1 MSNTNTKRMGK
12 MTITKLSKL
21 TLTLGLGLTL
31 AACGAESD
39 CAGSTENTEEFD
51 ATQTINVIS
60 REDGSGTRG
69 AFTEITGVLVED
81 GDTQTDNTYS
91 GATIQNSTSGVMTTV
106 TGDSASIGYISLGS
120 LDDSIKAVNIEG
132 VEATPET
139 VQDGSYAISRP
150 FNIAYN
156 GELSEVAQD
165 FWTYIMSAEGQE
177 IVVSEGYVEAVTE
190 APAYEAAEDMTG
202 NISIVG
208 STSVTPVMEVLVEEY
223 TALNPEVTID
233 VTSNGSSAGMTAA
246 MDGSADIGM
255 ASRELKDEE
264 LEVLTAEPLAIDG
277 IAVIVN
283 SENSVEDLTMEQVK
297 QIFTGEVTTWD
308 EVAK

>member
-1 MSNTNTKRMGK
+1 
-12 MTITKLSKL
+12 MTITKLSKM

-31 AACGAESD
+31 AACGTDS
-39 CAGSTENTEEFD
+39 GSTDSSEGAAEFD
-51 ATQTINVIS
+51 TSQTINVMS

-69 AFTEITGVLVED
+69 AFTEITGVLVAE
-81 GDTQTDNTYS
+81 GDTETDNTYS
-91 GATIQNSTSGVMTTV
+91 AATIQNSTNGVMTTV
-106 TGDSASIGYISLGS
+106 AGDPSSVGYISLGS
-120 LDDSIKAVNIEG
+120 LDDTIKAVTIEG
-132 VEATPET
+132 IAATSET
-139 VQDGSYAISRP
+139 VQDGSYAIARP
-150 FNIAYN
+150 FNVAYN

-165 FWTYIMSAEGQE
+165 FWSYIMSAEGQE
-177 IVVSEGYVEAVTE
+177 IVVGEGYVEAVTD
-190 APAYEAAEDMTG
+190 APAFETTDGMSG
-202 NISIVG
+202 NISVVG
-208 STSVTPVMEVLVEEY
+208 STSVTPAMEVLVEGY
-223 TALNPEVTID
+223 TALNPDVTID

-283 SENSVEDLTMEQVK
+283 NENGIEDLTMEQVR

-308 EVAK
+308 EVAE